1 MKKLRNAALTEPG
14 GAATVG
20 SNFAA
25 CAAVGRVRSGI
36 RFDYKPEPVGAVPPG
51 TRGSGRR
58 AVAISGAAVMLAL
71 LAAASYRAAEGNQSQ
86 PVPEAS
92 TDARALPPIVLLAP
106 DAELAAEPDAEAEVV
121 VPPPAV
127 APADEATLP
136 VRGEL
141 TVLEVRSGDSLDV
154 LFRRHGL
161 SVVDLARILKLKEV
175 APHLKRIRPGDL
187 IEVRHDGDSV
197 LALTRRLD
205 FTRSL
210 VVEAGDDGYGV
221 GYLEH
226 PVEAVVKRAR
236 GRIASSFYV
245 AGIESGLSDQAIM
258 RLAGI
263 FAWDIDF
270 ALDIRR
276 DDWFAVVYEE
286 LWQDGE
292 KVRDGEILAA
302 EFRNQ
307 GRSYRAMR
315 YLGPDGRADYYTP
328 EGRSVRKAFLRA
340 PVDFTRVSSNFNP
353 NRLHPILKV
362 KRPHQGVDYAAA
374 QGTPIK
380 AAGDGKVIFAGTKGG
395 YGRAVI
401 LQHGGNVTT
410 LYGHMSRIGSA
421 ARLGRRV
428 QQGQV
433 IGYVG
438 RTGLATAPHLHYEYR
453 LNGVHRNP
461 RTVTLPEADPVP
473 GELKAQFA
481 SATNDLIAE
490 LDSLAPTRL
499 AAAE

>member
-1 MKKLRNAALTEPG
+1 
-14 GAATVG
+14 
-20 SNFAA
+20 
-25 CAAVGRVRSGI
+25 
-36 RFDYKPEPVGAVPPG
+36 
-51 TRGSGRR
+51 
-58 AVAISGAAVMLAL
+58 MLAL
-71 LAAASYRAAEGNQSQ
+71 VAAASYRAAEGNQSQ

-106 DAELAAEPDAEAEVV
+106 DAELAAEPDAEAEA
-121 VPPPAV
+121 PPPAV
-127 APADEATLP
+127 APADEATLSAP
-136 VRGEL
+136 GEL

-161 SVVDLARILKLKEV
+161 SVVDLARLLKLKEV

-205 FTRSL
+205 LTRSL

-221 GYLEH
+221 GYLDH
-226 PVEAVVKRAR
+226 PVEVVVRQAH

-286 LWQDGE
+286 VWQDGE

-307 GRSYRAMR
+307 GRSYRAVR

-380 AAGDGKVIFAGTKGG
+380 AAGYGKVVFAGTKGG
-395 YGRAVI
+395 YGLAVI

-410 LYGHMSRIGSA
+410 LYSHMSRIGSA
-421 ARLGRRV
+421 ARVGRRV

-461 RTVTLPEADPVP
+461 RTVTLPEADPIP